1 MSEELRE
8 YYERELSY
16 FRSLGAEFADRYKK
30 IAARLQLGPTESKD
44 PHVERLLQGMA
55 LLTARVRRKLDDDY
69 PELAEALFSVVY
81 PHYLRPVPSLAMIQ
95 FVLERSQAELFGGH
109 EIKIGTRLETIARPL
124 DQPEEVCAYR
134 TCYPLRVWPI
144 KVEAAALKSRPFVA
158 PRTSLPGVR
167 GIVHLKLKTLSPK
180 ANFRDLKVPTLR
192 FYLHAGAQQIN
203 VFKLYELIMQNSLG
217 VAIAS
222 TENAE
227 RPVVLDK
234 SCLQAVGFAPEESL
248 LPHDAR
254 TFAGY
259 RLMTEYFALPEKH
272 LFIDIAGLTPQHLAQ
287 LGETAELFIY
297 LSRSDADLERYV
309 SADTFRLGV
318 TPVINLFEQSCAP
331 IELTHQQTEYLL
343 LPDVNRKSALEI
355 YSVNHVEVVGD
366 GLKGSPHLPFYS
378 FKHAAAG
385 QAAKN
390 FHHATWR
397 EAADGARDVYLS
409 VVDLDFQPSQTK
421 ATTLRAQAT
430 CLNRNLPG
438 SLGHPPAFQLEGGR
452 GVMAEIN
459 CLTQPTS
466 TQRPPL
472 KNRNLWRLVSHLSL
486 NHLSLVE
493 EADAAHALR
502 EILTLYNFNDRQEM
516 HTLIESIVKVNSQRV
531 IRRVGQ
537 RSGGFGQGV
546 QVEIDFDESNL
557 AGQGAY
563 LFASVID
570 RFLALYVSI
579 NSFTEL
585 VARSRQRIGQ
595 EDPWKW
601 PKRTGHRVLV

>member
-30 IAARLQLGPTESKD
+30 IAARLRLGPTESKD
-44 PHVERLLQGMA
+44 PHVERLIQGMA
-55 LLTARVRRKLDDDY
+55 LLTARVRRKLDDDF

-81 PHYLRPVPSLAMIQ
+81 PHYLRPIPSLAMIQ
-95 FVLERSQAELFGGH
+95 FALDRNQAEIFAGY
-109 EIKIGTRLETIARPL
+109 EVKTGTRLETLARPL

-134 TCYPLRVWPI
+134 TCYPLRGWPL
-144 KVEAAALKSRPFVA
+144 KVESAALKSRPFTA
-158 PRTSLPGVR
+158 PRTNLVGVR
-167 GIVHLKLKTLSPK
+167 GIVHLKLKTLAPK
-180 ANFRDLKVPTLR
+180 ANFRDMQMPTLR
-192 FYLHAGAQQIN
+192 VYLHGGAQQIN
-203 VFKLYELIMQNSLG
+203 VFKLYELIMHHSLG
-217 VAIAS
+217 VAIAP
-222 TENAE
+222 TENSE
-227 RPVVLDK
+227 RPAVLDK

-248 LPHDAR
+248 LPHDPR

-272 LFIDIAGLTPQHLAQ
+272 LFVDITGLSPQVLSQ
-287 LGETAELFIY
+287 LGDTAELFIY

-318 TPVINLFEQSCAP
+318 TPVINLFEQPCSP
-331 IELTHQQTEYLL
+331 IELTHQQSEYLL
-343 LPDVNRKSALEI
+343 LPDVNRKSGMEV
-355 YSVNHVEVVGD
+355 YSVNQVEVVGD
-366 GLKGSPHLPFYS
+366 SLRGVQHLPFFS

-385 QAAKN
+385 QAART
-390 FHHATWR
+390 FWHSSWR

-409 VVDLDFQPSQTK
+409 LVDLDFRPSQAE

-430 CLNRNLPG
+430 CLNRNLPN
-438 SLGHPPAFQLEGGR
+438 SLDHPPRFDLEGGR

-459 CLTQPTS
+459 CLTQPTP

-472 KNRNLWRLVSHLSL
+472 KKRNLWRLVSHLSL

-493 EADAAHALR
+493 EADAVHSLR

-516 HTLIESIVKVNSQRV
+516 QTLIEAIVKVDSQRV
-531 IRRVGQ
+531 IRRIGQ

-546 QVEIDFDESNL
+546 QIDIEFDESNL

-585 VARSRQRIGQ
+585 VARSRQRAGQ

-601 PKRTGHRVLV
+601 PKRTGHRILV